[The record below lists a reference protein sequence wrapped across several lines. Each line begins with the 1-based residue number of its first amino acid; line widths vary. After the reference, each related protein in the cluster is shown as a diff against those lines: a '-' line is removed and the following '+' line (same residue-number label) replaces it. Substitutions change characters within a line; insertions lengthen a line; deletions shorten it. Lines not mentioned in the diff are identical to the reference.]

1 MLVYPLYSGL
11 CPGRSIFWANREAGR
26 GQGLPQGERG
36 GPDLDGLFSF
46 AQLRLS
52 EDFACSKK
60 TMVCICADLEKRD
73 KGWGLDVCGH
83 IGGKEEK
90 MERLGEGRTSVGRR
104 GVVRKAGR
112 QECRHFTMELRSVCT
127 PSSQRK
133 LLEIQTL
140 KNGCWRPGSLIL
152 SIRQTF
158 SIDLPSYYGSES
170 NVRWGERYLVSNQQ
184 THVPAL
190 SSTLPASSAGCW
202 LPLYEYFFWKLLWK
216 LLWKCAQLWW
226 VFTCGVYW
234 LKCHPVGLKEYQYW
248 ISSFKDT
255 WEPERVPTGSDPSRT
270 PATNN
275 FPMKRECWFCRD
287 WD

>member
-46 AQLRLS
+46 AQMMLS
-52 EDFACSKK
+52 EDFASTKK
-60 TMVCICADLEKRD
+60 AMVSICPDLEKRD

-140 KNGCWRPGSLIL
+140 KNGCWSLGSFIL
-152 SIRQTF
+152 SIRLMF
-158 SIDLPSYYGSES
+158 SIDLP
-170 NVRWGERYLVSNQQ
+170 
-184 THVPAL
+184 
-190 SSTLPASSAGCW
+190 
-202 LPLYEYFFWKLLWK
+202 
-216 LLWKCAQLWW
+216 
-226 VFTCGVYW
+226 
-234 LKCHPVGLKEYQYW
+234 
-248 ISSFKDT
+248 
-255 WEPERVPTGSDPSRT
+255 
-270 PATNN
+270 
-275 FPMKRECWFCRD
+275 
-287 WD
+287 